1 MQRIEAL
8 LAEHGPAQLAD
19 LPTLADDRIARLI
32 DTLMMIGPAAHI
44 SQNPE
49 LFALS
54 TITCFR
60 LTLEHGIGPAA
71 PKVIAMY
78 AAVVR
83 ELTQNCL
90 VAFDLSTRAMD
101 LDRTLHGRI
110 SSPVLFL
117 HAWFINHW
125 ISPIKTNAALAWDG
139 ARIGLSERDTLYG
152 CFNAA
157 AHVMYLGFGGVPLPQ
172 VVQEADRQ
180 LARIADRVRV
190 AAFHCVLERQLAL
203 ALMGRTLRRTSLSDS
218 RYDEE
223 RDLASICESSN
234 YNQMGY
240 YFLAK
245 LRLHYYYGEYETA
258 LEYAERALRVLP
270 AFQGQ
275 VAEWEFVFYRALASA
290 ARAQE
295 PDAVDRLALLETVDG
310 LVARFDGWAA
320 VGPANL
326 AHKRDLLRAELLRAR
341 GDHESAAAAYD
352 AAVQSAAGTGFIHDH
367 ALARERS
374 ASFCYLRDDPT
385 TGRAQMN
392 VAAALYE
399 KWEAWAKV
407 EALRTTGLEHPLV

>member
-1 MQRIEAL
+1 
-8 LAEHGPAQLAD
+8 
-19 LPTLADDRIARLI
+19 
-32 DTLMMIGPAAHI
+32 
-44 SQNPE
+44 
-49 LFALS
+49 
-54 TITCFR
+54 
-60 LTLEHGIGPAA
+60 
-71 PKVIAMY
+71 
-78 AAVVR
+78 
-83 ELTQNCL
+83 
-90 VAFDLSTRAMD
+90 
-101 LDRTLHGRI
+101 
-110 SSPVLFL
+110 
-117 HAWFINHW
+117 
-125 ISPIKTNAALAWDG
+125 
-139 ARIGLSERDTLYG
+139 
-152 CFNAA
+152 
-157 AHVMYLGFGGVPLPQ
+157 
-172 VVQEADRQ
+172 
-180 LARIADRVRV
+180 V
-190 AAFHCVLERQLAL
+190 AAFQCVLERQLAL